1 SEATRRAGARRPRAA
16 SRHVPGR
23 LRAARS
29 PGVVHRR
36 GRRALGYRSRGGA
49 SACAPRAPHAARLP
63 ISPRR
68 GDAMT
73 ANLVCRDA
81 VELLMAYLG
90 VVLSETER
98 EAMEPPLPRC
108 PRCVAFV
115 ESSRQPPRILRA
127 ATAAELPEHL
137 AASLRRF
144 LAERQER
151 PPALVRGSACCCQN
165 CDPRVAWSTSG
176 RSSSESVPIAPP
188 TRK

>member
-1 SEATRRAGARRPRAA
+1 LRRERPACGGAGRSENREPSRRDPRSEATRRAGARRPRAA

-73 ANLVCRDA
+73 ANLVCR
-81 VELLMAYLG
+81 LLL
-90 VVLSETER
+90 EKKKE
-98 EAMEPPLPRC
+98 
-108 PRCVAFV
+108 AFV
-115 ESSRQPPRILRA
+115 ISAPGITSLIHP
-127 ATAAELPEHL
+127 HL
-137 AASLRRF
+137 TYAFVGVL
-144 LAERQER
+144 
-151 PPALVRGSACCCQN
+151 C
-165 CDPRVAWSTSG
+165 
-176 RSSSESVPIAPP
+176 
-188 TRK
+188 